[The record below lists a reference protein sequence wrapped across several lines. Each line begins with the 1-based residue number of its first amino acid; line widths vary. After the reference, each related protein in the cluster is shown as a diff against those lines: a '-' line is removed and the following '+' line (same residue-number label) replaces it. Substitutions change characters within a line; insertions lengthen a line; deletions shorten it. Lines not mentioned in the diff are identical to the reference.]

1 MLQYQGGSPL
11 SHAGQEAR
19 LRAALEDWRR
29 LEGLV
34 LTAPADDLINA
45 AALLD
50 LKVKKNECGKA
61 GKPSRVI
68 VLQRLSE
75 QQRKLRRT
83 LQAAGLEVGEST
95 DEEAD
100 EDISASEVDE
110 KKAGLTSSPEDNDE
124 IEHPPPSATRSTARR
139 TSSMASPSPIKLAR
153 PQRTAS
159 ATKRAILQQSA
170 SALPDDEAQDVLN
183 YIQLPAARVTRRM
196 LAGLSERGQRLYE
209 QLRQAEQRPTAHG
222 RTFPVLPTPA
232 QQAPQVSFSIGPGG
246 PAHVTT
252 QSPLSV
258 AQPPAVWLP
267 NARLSGGAPHRFQPA
282 GQGASDD
289 EDGAP
294 QAYEDEE
301 KEQQFVPSRRLR
313 GVLQRLGMPDGSLC
327 ELDALEVARAE
338 VGGGSFEQWWQA
350 RAPSMRREGKGNQYY
365 EGLVLSLILDNLDR
379 PDVLAQIAARR
390 WCVLN
395 STVTHN
401 LSWDM
406 AKALLPMSSAG
417 AISTSMVYDMQKFAK
432 AQKEMRAAMYN
443 TAERGSSGSYNSTG
457 GAGGRRKSKNEREAD
472 KKSGSGRE
480 NEAQSGSRKGR
491 KNRSRNNSGGAGA
504 SSASG
509 AEQE

>member
-110 KKAGLTSSPEDNDE
+110 KKADLHSSPEDSDE
-124 IEHPPPSATRSTARR
+124 TEHSAPPASRPTVRR
-139 TSSMASPSPIKLAR
+139 TSSM
-153 PQRTAS
+153 QT
-159 ATKRAILQQSA
+159 
-170 SALPDDEAQDVLN
+170 
-183 YIQLPAARVTRRM
+183 
-196 LAGLSERGQRLYE
+196 
-209 QLRQAEQRPTAHG
+209 
-222 RTFPVLPTPA
+222 
-232 QQAPQVSFSIGPGG
+232 PQVSFSIGPGG
-246 PAHVTT
+246 PAHATT

-258 AQPPAVWLP
+258 AQPPPVWLP
-267 NARLSGGAPHRFQPA
+267 SARLNGGASHRFQPA
-282 GQGASDD
+282 GQDASDGED
-289 EDGAP
+289 EAP
-294 QAYEDEE
+294 QAYEEE
-301 KEQQFVPSRRLR
+301 AKEQQFVPSRRLR
-313 GVLQRLGMPDGSLC
+313 GVLQRLGVPDGSLC

-350 RAPSMRREGKGNQYY
+350 RAPSMRREGRSNQYC

-379 PDVLAQIAARR
+379 LDVLAQIAARR

-432 AQKEMRAAMYN
+432 AQKEMRATMYN

-457 GAGGRRKSKNEREAD
+457 GAGGRRKNKNEREAD

-491 KNRSRNNSGGAGA
+491 RNRIHNNSGGAGA

>member
-1 MLQYQGGSPL
+1 M
-11 SHAGQEAR
+11 
-19 LRAALEDWRR
+19 
-29 LEGLV
+29 
-34 LTAPADDLINA
+34 
-45 AALLD
+45 
-50 LKVKKNECGKA
+50 
-61 GKPSRVI
+61 
-68 VLQRLSE
+68 
-75 QQRKLRRT
+75 
-83 LQAAGLEVGEST
+83 GEST

-110 KKAGLTSSPEDNDE
+110 EKADLHSSPKGNDE
-124 IEHPPPSATRSTARR
+124 TEHSSPPASRSTVRR

-170 SALPDDEAQDVLN
+170 SALSDDEAQDVLN
-183 YIQLPAARVTRRM
+183 YAQLPAARVTRRM

-209 QLRQAEQRPTAHG
+209 QLRQAEQQPAAHSRTSPALPIPTH
-222 RTFPVLPTPA
+222 
-232 QQAPQVSFSIGPGG
+232 QAPQVSFSIGPDGQ
-246 PAHVTT
+246 AHTAM
-252 QSPLSV
+252 QPPLSV
-258 AQPPAVWLP
+258 AQPPPVWLP
-267 NARLSGGAPHRFQPA
+267 NARLSGRASHRFQPA
-282 GQGASDD
+282 GQDASDG

-294 QAYEDEE
+294 QVYEDGA
-301 KEQQFVPSRRLR
+301 KQQFVPSRRLR
-313 GVLQRLGMPDGSLC
+313 GVLQRLGVPDGSLC
-327 ELDALEVARAE
+327 EMDALEVARAE

-350 RAPSMRREGKGNQYY
+350 RAPSMRREGKSNQYY

-379 PDVLAQIAARR
+379 LDVLAQIAARR

-417 AISTSMVYDMQKFAK
+417 AISTSLVYDMQKFAK
-432 AQKEMRAAMYN
+432 AQKEMRATMYN
-443 TAERGSSGSYNSTG
+443 TAERGSSGNYNTTG
-457 GAGGRRKSKNEREAD
+457 GVGSRRNNNKKQREAD
-472 KKSGSGRE
+472 TKSGSGRE

-491 KNRSRNNSGGAGA
+491 KNRSRNNLRGAGA